1 MIILIC
7 RYVVATRDLKPG
19 ELLLLERP
27 VVVGPYW
34 DSQLCCLGCY
44 NESQRTCNLC
54 KVAPLCKNC
63 NGHDTLE
70 CEFMRTSGIDQK
82 FMVDHFDMVTPLRCL
97 ILGRDMIRRN
107 TFEAMMAMESHCNER
122 RGTAIW
128 QLHQQKV
135 ILPLQRSG
143 FLTADEDEAFLQRIC
158 GILDV
163 NTFEVRTQ
171 RSEVCTMQR

>member
-1 MIILIC
+1 MNFVR

-34 DSQLCCLGCY
+34 DSLLCCLGCY
-44 NESQRTCNLC
+44 SESMRTCNIC
-54 KVAPLCKNC
+54 KVAPLCMHC
-63 NGHDTLE
+63 DGHDPFE
-70 CEFMRTSGIDQK
+70 CEFMRTGGMNQNFI
-82 FMVDHFDMVTPLRCL
+82 VDYFDLITPLRCL
-97 ILGRDMIRRN
+97 ILGRDINRRSS
-107 TFEAMMAMESHCNER
+107 FEALLAMESHCKQR

-128 QLHQQKV
+128 QLHEQKV
-135 ILPLQRSG
+135 VRPLQASG

-171 RSEVCTMQR
+171 RSEVR